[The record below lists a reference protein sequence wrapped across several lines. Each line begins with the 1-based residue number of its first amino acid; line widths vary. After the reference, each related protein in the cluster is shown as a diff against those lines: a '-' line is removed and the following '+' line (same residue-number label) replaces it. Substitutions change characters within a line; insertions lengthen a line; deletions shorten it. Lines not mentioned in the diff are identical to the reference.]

1 VPEFFRAGR
10 NEKNGITI
18 CIGNILYTYEK
29 QLWTA
34 DRAVRIANRCS
45 AGELDFGEES
55 RYLLVRPA
63 PN

>member
-1 VPEFFRAGR
+1 MPEFFRAGR

-18 CIGNILYTYEK
+18 CIGNILYTYGK
-29 QLWTA
+29 QLLTA
-34 DRAVRIANRCS
+34 SHAVRTANRDA

-55 RYLLVRPA
+55 RYLLVRAA